1 MVEAAT
7 KFWLFS
13 KKIYVINYSTQLGNV
28 HIFRQQKWGERES
41 VNWWQILTVNWG
53 MKERISKKIKSTIL
67 KNNLLVELKFQKLSV
82 FNLSCLFFENSLFL
96 SLAVLWTIRYC
107 LYSSS
112 YIFQFLLAI
121 VYKYNLIHHDNY
133 LPILGISM
141 LDVLESLIFHRFL
154 FFFL

>member
-1 MVEAAT
+1 MIEAAT
-7 KFWLFS
+7 KFWLFF